1 MQLLT
6 AFVIT
11 LLVAQPAVSAKPDFS
26 GTWVFDANKT
36 MQPGADGRVVLAAM
50 LGEQFSAVQNETSLT
65 LRITNQGQQVVA
77 IYDLTGKPT
86 ENVSPGDIVVTSRAS
101 WKGDRLV
108 IVSTSE
114 SVEKGTPVTIET
126 TRTMWIDKAGDVILE
141 RRGTPERLVT
151 ASRSVYRR
159 KGPAPR
165 PPATVR

>member
-1 MQLLT
+1 MHFLAAILL
-6 AFVIT
+6 A
-11 LLVAQPAVSAKPDFS
+11 LVLAPQAAGGKPDFS

-77 IYDLTGKPT
+77 IYDLTGTPT

-101 WKGDRLV
+101 WNGDRLV
-108 IVSTSE
+108 IVSTSQ

-141 RRGTPERLVT
+141 RKGTPEKIVT
-151 ASRSVYRR
+151 PSRSVYRR
-159 KGPAPR
+159 KG
-165 PPATVR
+165 